1 MYDSSIISIA
11 AFETLMVDA
20 IACAVAIVTLY
31 YVWWMID
38 DNENDGVDVKEV
50 EPFSL

>member
-1 MYDSSIISIA
+1 VYDSSIISIA

-31 YVWWMID
+31 YVWDDYVWMD
-38 DNENDGVDVKEV
+38 DNENDGVDVK
-50 EPFSL
+50 